1 MEYYCEKGGT
11 TYREPKYSIPQY
23 KCTHATDFFIQFVTF
38 LISNM
43 GYDRLVHCH
52 SDILQWKLLP
62 TKRQYLNKAS
72 LSTTYTTYFLIMFNL
87 PFLKAIKH
95 QKS

>member
-1 MEYYCEKGGT
+1 MEYYCEKGGN
-11 TYREPKYSIPQY
+11 TYREQKYSIPQY
-23 KCTHATDFFIQFVTF
+23 KSTHATDFFIQFFTF

-43 GYDRLVHCH
+43 AYDCLVHRH

-72 LSTTYTTYFLIMFNL
+72 NTPKLSPMDEGHEQPDSPEVSSRGTW
-87 PFLKAIKH
+87 
-95 QKS
+95 